1 MNYFT
6 NLAIHKRAIKI
17 ALIVGTL
24 LCIIN
29 YGDKII
35 NQHMTSSDWIKMLLT
50 YFVPYGV
57 SLYSAISTLKKGE
70 Q

>member
-1 MNYFT
+1 MHPFKNSS
-6 NLAIHKRAIKI
+6 IQKRAIKI

-35 NQHMTSSDWIKMLLT
+35 SNTMITSDWFKMLLT

-57 SLYSAISTLKKGE
+57 SLYSAITTLKKSD